1 MLVLRLGRRTFGAG
15 QLLVM
20 AAGPSDLGE
29 VDAAVAEGADLVD
42 IGAGP
47 ALVAAIRQA
56 HPDLGIGVTVSS
68 AAAARQACAAGADLL
83 RAGADARGRDR
94 GPGRGPDR
102 GPGRGPDRGPGRGL
116 AGAAAD
122 YGAGLICARP
132 EVDGALAAGVD
143 PARIVVELDPGP
155 ELARRLTGL
164 VTAGWP
170 VLVADPALTGPAAGD
185 PAGPLA
191 ATAIAAWLGAS
202 VVRTPDVRATRRVLT
217 MVAAI
222 RGDIPPASATR
233 GLA

>member
-1 MLVLRLGRRTFGAG
+1 MPV
-15 QLLVM
+15 
-20 AAGPSDLGE
+20 
-29 VDAAVAEGADLVD
+29 AVA
-42 IGAGP
+42 P
-47 ALVAAIRQA
+47 ALIAA
-56 HPDLGIGVTVSS
+56 L
-68 AAAARQACAAGADLL
+68 
-83 RAGADARGRDR
+83 
-94 GPGRGPDR
+94 
-102 GPGRGPDRGPGRGL
+102 RGPDRGPGRGL

-155 ELARRLTGL
+155 ELARRLDRPGHRW
-164 VTAGWP
+164 WP
-170 VLVADPALTGPAAGD
+170 VLVADPALTGPAAGDPASGPAGD

-202 VVRTPDVRATRRVLT
+202 VVRTPDVRATRRRVLT

>member
-1 MLVLRLGRRTFGAG
+1 MLALRLGRRTFGAG

-20 AAGPSDLGE
+20 AAGPSDLDE

-42 IGAGP
+42 IGADL

-56 HPDLGIGVTVSS
+56 HPGLGISVTVTS
-68 AAAARQACAAGADLL
+68 AAAARRACAAGADLL
-83 RAGADARGRDR
+83 RADSGGRGRGRGRGRAR
-94 GPGRGPDR
+94 GPGPD
-102 GPGRGPDRGPGRGL
+102 RGL

-122 YGAGLICARP
+122 GGAGLICARP

-143 PARIVVELDPGP
+143 QARIVVELDPGP
-155 ELARRLTGL
+155 ELTRRLTDL

-170 VLVADPALTGPAAGD
+170 VLVPDPVLPGQATGD

-191 ATAIAAWLGAS
+191 ATAIAAWLGAR
-202 VVRTPDVRATRRVLT
+202 VLRTRDVRATRRVLT

>member
-1 MLVLRLGRRTFGAG
+1 VLVLRLGRRTFGAG

-42 IGAGP
+42 IGADP

-56 HPDLGIGVTVSS
+56 HPDLGISVTVTS

-83 RAGADARGRDR
+83 RADSGGRDRGRDR
-94 GPGRGPDR
+94 NRGRGSGRSR
-102 GPGRGPDRGPGRGL
+102 GPGPDRGL

-122 YGAGLICARP
+122 GGAGLICARP

-155 ELARRLTGL
+155 ELTRRLTDL

-170 VLVADPALTGPAAGD
+170 VLVPDPVLPGQAAGD

-191 ATAIAAWLGAS
+191 ATAIAAWLGAR
-202 VVRTPDVRATRRVLT
+202 VVRTRDVRATRRVLT

>member
-1 MLVLRLGRRTFGAG
+1 VLVLRLGRRTFGAG

-56 HPDLGIGVTVSS
+56 HPDLGISVTVSS

-83 RAGADARGRDR
+83 RAGADARGR
-94 GPGRGPDR
+94 GP
-102 GPGRGPDRGPGRGL
+102 GPDRGPGRGL
-116 AGAAAD
+116 AGAAAG

-155 ELARRLTGL
+155 ELARRLTDL